1 MIVNDGIFDKEK
13 IRLKIQLIEDNLR
26 KLEMLKKIEFDVFI
40 TDFRNVETAKH
51 LLQVSIEAML
61 DIANHII
68 ARLRLKT
75 PVTSRDS
82 FLTLQEESIL
92 DKKSTNK
99 YILMTKFRNRIV
111 HLYYDVAIEDV
122 YEILKNDLD
131 DFRKYIQQI
140 VLFLKTI

>member
-1 MIVNDGIFDKEK
+1 MIVNNGIFDKEK

>member
-140 VLFLKTI
+140 VLFLRTI